1 MSGFDTAWDAP
12 TIHEGP
18 TRTQLSMGPIAGTL
32 RVPVI
37 DIYLDLSDPASARFT
52 AANGDLLQSWADA
65 ERVTVTYNP
74 VVLHGG
80 DDSYAMLAASAAATV
95 AVTHRKHYVGFVR
108 GILEVQDPTLMVPL
122 PLGGI
127 IDVAEGVGIDVDAA
141 LRDAFSRHAYAGW
154 LRERQDRFT
163 TQGLPGAAKTLML
176 SPTVLVDGV
185 PLAGNLLT
193 SDELERVITPRL

>member
-1 MSGFDTAWDAP
+1 MSGFDTAWDEP

-18 TRTQLSMGPIAGTL
+18 TRTQLSTGPLAGTL
-32 RVPVI
+32 HVPVV
-37 DIYLDLSDPASARFT
+37 DIYLDLSDPSSARFT
-52 AANGDLLQSWADA
+52 AENGDLLQDWADA

-80 DDSYAMLAASAAATV
+80 DDSYAMLAASAAASV
-95 AVTHRKHYVGFVR
+95 AVCHRHHYVGFVR
-108 GILEVQDPTLMVPL
+108 GLLEVQDPKLMVPL
-122 PLGGI
+122 PVGGI
-127 IDVAEGVGIDVDAA
+127 IDVAEGVGIDVDDA
-141 LRDAFSRHAYAGW
+141 LSNAVTRRAYAAW

-163 TQGLPGAAKTLML
+163 SRGLPGTTRTLVL

-193 SDELERVITPRL
+193 PDELERVILPRI